1 MGRFFDLESPVMR
14 FLNRVADLMIL
25 NLVMLVCCLPI
36 ITIGASITAMHYVVL
51 KMIRGEDGYLIRGF
65 FKSFKT
71 NFKQATLI
79 WLMMLVVIVIYVGD
93 ALIFSFS
100 GLTFPKPMVIA
111 VIAVGII
118 IYMIAMYIFP
128 LLARFENSI
137 RNTIKNAALISIVNL
152 PKTLLMAVLYA
163 LPLVIGYFSSYA
175 ILFVFLF
182 GISVPAYGAAWLYSN
197 IFKKFEPEV
206 EMVSDMDFTVDM
218 GDVSEETDEMTEA
231 TEESGV

>member
-25 NLVMLVCCLPI
+25 NLVMIVCCLPI
-36 ITIGASITAMHYVVL
+36 ITIGASVTAMHYVVL

-65 FKSFKT
+65 FKSFKE

-137 RNTIKNAALISIVNL
+137 RNTIKNAALIAIGNL
-152 PKTLLMAVLYA
+152 PKTILMAVLYV
-163 LPLVIGYFSSYA
+163 LPLVISYFSSYA

-218 GDVSEETDEMTEA
+218 GEESEEANEKTE
-231 TEESGV
+231 

>member
-25 NLVMLVCCLPI
+25 NLVMIVCCLPI
-36 ITIGASITAMHYVVL
+36 ITIGASVTAMHYVVL
-51 KMIRGEDGYLIRGF
+51 KMIRVEDGYLIRGF
-65 FKSFKT
+65 FKSFKE

-137 RNTIKNAALISIVNL
+137 RNTIKNAALIAIGNL
-152 PKTLLMAVLYA
+152 PKTILMAVLYV
-163 LPLVIGYFSSYA
+163 LPLVISYFSSYA

-218 GDVSEETDEMTEA
+218 GEESEEANEKTE
-231 TEESGV
+231 

>member
-25 NLVMLVCCLPI
+25 NLVMIVCCLPV
-36 ITIGASITAMHYVVL
+36 ITIGASVTAMHYVVL

-79 WLMMLVVIVIYVGD
+79 WLIMLAIIVIYVGD
-93 ALIFSFS
+93 VLIFSFS

-118 IYMIAMYIFP
+118 IYMVAMYIFP
-128 LLARFENSI
+128 VLARFENSI
-137 RNTIKNAALISIVNL
+137 RNTIKNAAFIAIGNL
-152 PKTLLMAVLYA
+152 PKTILMAVLYA
-163 LPLVIGYFSSYA
+163 LPLVIVYFSSYA
-175 ILFVFLF
+175 VLFVFLF

-218 GDVSEETDEMTEA
+218 GEGSEEADEETE
-231 TEESGV
+231 